1 MEYQVTFKTNPQKWY
16 YHLKVTVRKI
26 WDLSSFFDHVCQD
39 PILPLFSSYF
49 CSFNL
54 LLFRN
59 CPNVHI
65 GIVELHSIFQNLGLK
80 RKVPNVYL
88 LHLKRFRHTTIRC
101 KATVGKPSSCEKE
114 GRKESVWGWVVRFSF
129 PHKPGFHQTTFCS
142 RKSYWII
149 LNLNFLQSQFVCLC
163 LCILKVLYCVQ
174 VGWVSP
180 RTGLP
185 PFLPSSLQLPVLDTA
200 CYKALLT
207 A

>member
-1 MEYQVTFKTNPQKWY
+1 MQ
-16 YHLKVTVRKI
+16 
-26 WDLSSFFDHVCQD
+26 DLSSNVPADGIPGHIQDKSTKMIWSLSEEYFIYHLVSTMFVRTRFSPFF
-39 PILPLFSSYF
+39 PPTYF

-54 LLFRN
+54 FLFHN

-65 GIVELHSIFQNLGLK
+65 GIVELHPLFQNLGLK
-80 RKVPNVYL
+80 RKVPNVYVFCT
-88 LHLKRFRHTTIRC
+88 LKGSGKASVC
-101 KATVGKPSSCEKE
+101 KLSSLEKGE
-114 GRKESVWGWVVRFSF
+114 GVVRFF
-129 PHKPGFHQTTFCS
+129 WNGLPHKPGIHQTTFCS
-142 RKSYWII
+142 MKSYWII

-185 PFLPSSLQLPVLDTA
+185 SFLPSSLQPPVLDTA
-200 CYKALLT
+200 CYKALPS